1 MAFFDHHKSP
11 RFNAIQ
17 AQELMHIL
25 NQTPTI
31 KAYYGITWSLEL
43 CKIMIAMLD
52 RSKDGMMQY
61 PEFRELLQCL
71 NFWYQVFI
79 QYDTNRTGYMEANE
93 LGRCIQQ
100 RLRMYRSRF
109 CKTEEFS
116 KLTHFAKNIIILKG
130 MLSSSR
136 LSCASEITLK
146 ALELFNLG

>member
-1 MAFFDHHKSP
+1 
-11 RFNAIQ
+11 
-17 AQELMHIL
+17 MHIFSIFAWKDTKKEVKYASKL
-25 NQTPTI
+25 NCVFQLVYVSVTWWKHQIIWPWHSSI
-31 KAYYGITWSLEL
+31 K
-43 CKIMIAMLD
+43 

-116 KLTHFAKNIIILKG
+116 KLTHFAKNIIILWH
-130 MLSSSR
+130 
-136 LSCASEITLK
+136 A
-146 ALELFNLG
+146 